1 MKDRPSIMKFQ
12 CLLLQ
17 FGLSFSNGCAAFQT
31 KPAAQSGSSS
41 PKDQTRINNEWAV
54 RLAPSLDPHKFANRP
69 RMGHDII
76 KVFLQK

>member
-1 MKDRPSIMKFQ
+1 MKDRPGNMKFQ

-17 FGLSFSNGCAAFQT
+17 FGLLFPNGCAAFQT
-31 KPAAQSGSSS
+31 TSAAQGGSSS

-54 RLAPSLDPHKFANRP
+54 RLAPGLDPHKFEHRP